1 MTRDGRATDAR
12 SKMHGARRIYVDEL
26 LVIFSN
32 RFPMPWNMNE
42 GIRTMSAHCV
52 RNKVKIEK
60 GEQTGFSFDAIVK
73 RELTSTKDGR
83 IDLWLVRSPRIAPL
97 DFPRE
102 QR

>member
-1 MTRDGRATDAR
+1 MRDRRAQLSVEEGR
-12 SKMHGARRIYVDEL
+12 VDEL

-32 RFPMPWNMNE
+32 LFPIPCNMNE

-73 RELTSTKDGR
+73 RELTSMKDGR

-97 DFPRE
+97 DFPR
-102 QR
+102 

>member
-1 MTRDGRATDAR
+1 MEEG
-12 SKMHGARRIYVDEL
+12 YVDEL

-32 RFPMPWNMNE
+32 LFAVPWNTNE

-60 GEQTGFSFDAIVK
+60 GEQTGFSFDATVK

-102 QR
+102 ER